1 MSTFT
6 ELVVVMP
13 FGNYR
18 RGDVIRDEETIQK
31 VLSEN
36 ESHVVKK
43 VCTFSP
49 KEVVIAP
56 VEQLGLID
64 EPLKPTDSLSK
75 PKLEKKQ

>member
-18 RGDVIRDEETIQK
+18 RGDVIRDDETMQK

-43 VCTFSP
+43 VSTA
-49 KEVVIAP
+49 KEVVITP
-56 VEQLGLID
+56 PTQEQLISND
-64 EPLKPTDSLSK
+64 ILKPTDSISK
-75 PKLEKKQ
+75 SKLEKKQ